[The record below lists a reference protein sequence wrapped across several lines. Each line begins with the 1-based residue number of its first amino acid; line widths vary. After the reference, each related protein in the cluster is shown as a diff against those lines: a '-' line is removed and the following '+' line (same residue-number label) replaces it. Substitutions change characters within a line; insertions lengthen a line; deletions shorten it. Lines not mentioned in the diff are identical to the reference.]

1 MPLFW
6 WFVAGAAL
14 LLGVSALFGGLD
26 EADRSA
32 AEPPLVPV
40 GERIVR
46 DEFTVVVESA
56 RLMDIAPGYS
66 LEPEAG
72 NRYLV
77 VTTTVTNN
85 WRVST
90 TSLGDLLHLEW
101 AEEPDA
107 TRTVR
112 LIDDSPLAQANPGFP
127 VNVAFV
133 WEIPQ
138 GEREVG
144 ETARITVSARTLTE
158 DGDVTYGSYWSD
170 PRPTAYVDVIVE

>member
-1 MPLFW
+1 MW
-6 WFVAGAAL
+6 WLVAGAAVI
-14 LLGVSALFGGLD
+14 LGASALFGGLD
-26 EADRSA
+26 EATPSA
-32 AEPPLVPV
+32 EEVPV
-40 GERIVR
+40 TAVGEPIVR
-46 DEFTVVVESA
+46 DEFTVIVESA
-56 RLMDIAPGYS
+56 QLMDIAPGYS

-72 NRYLV
+72 NTYFV
-77 VTTTVTNN
+77 VSATVTNN

-90 TSLGDLLHLEW
+90 TSLGDLLRLEW

-112 LIDDSPLAQANPGFP
+112 LIDDSPLAQANPGVP
-127 VNVAFV
+127 TSVAFV

-138 GEREVG
+138 AEREVG
-144 ETARITVSARTLTE
+144 ATARITVSARTLTE